1 MLSINFSELIWTII
15 NFFLLFFL
23 LKRFLFDP
31 MCKFMDARQAKIDAG
46 YDAER
51 EAKAAL
57 KSAEDALA
65 EQKRE
70 ARSEAAA
77 LLSAAAGE
85 DEKRAQE
92 AYLRA
97 RGEADALQK
106 AGEDELRQR
115 QERDA
120 EALKASESE
129 LAALLAARLLG
140 EEE

>member
-31 MCKFMDARQAKIDAG
+31 LCRFMDARQAKIDAG
-46 YDAER
+46 FDAER
-51 EAKAAL
+51 EAQAAL
-57 KSAEDALA
+57 KAGEDELA

-77 LLSAAAGE
+77 LLSAAA
-85 DEKRAQE
+85 DADQKRAQE
-92 AYLRA
+92 AWLRA
-97 RGEADALQK
+97 KDEAEAAQK
-106 AGEDELRQR
+106 AGEAALQER
-115 QERDA
+115 QERER
-120 EALKASESE
+120 EALKAGEGE

-140 EEE
+140 KED